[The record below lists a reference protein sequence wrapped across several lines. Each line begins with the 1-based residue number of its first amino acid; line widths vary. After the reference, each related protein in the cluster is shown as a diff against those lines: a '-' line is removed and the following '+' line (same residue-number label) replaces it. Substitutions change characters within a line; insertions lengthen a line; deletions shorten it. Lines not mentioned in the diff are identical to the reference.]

1 MTAIP
6 QSGGRYVRDPKT
18 GELTRLTRQSDQPAA
33 PIEAGTPADDPA
45 PAKSTKST
53 KNKGDR

>member
-33 PIEAGTPADDPA
+33 PIEAGTPAEDPA
-45 PAKSTKST
+45 PAKSTKT
-53 KNKGDR
+53 KGGR